1 MDEPPGHAVDL
12 KLASRRRGDCAGE
25 FPAGDGVAR
34 KAEACERGKRL
45 ANGGKAG
52 ERGREIGQIGPFVE
66 QVERPG
72 IGEAAAAYLLGEHE
86 GGPRTSATALENS
99 PPQDDHA

>member
-1 MDEPPGHAVDL
+1 MDEPPRHAVDL

-25 FPAGDGVAR
+25 FPAGGGVAG
-34 KAEACERGKRL
+34 KAEARQRWERL

-66 QVERPG
+66 QGERPG
-72 IGEAAAAYLLGEHE
+72 VGEAAAAGLPGEHE
-86 GGPRTSATALENS
+86 GETRTQSTPRRS
-99 PPQDDHA
+99 